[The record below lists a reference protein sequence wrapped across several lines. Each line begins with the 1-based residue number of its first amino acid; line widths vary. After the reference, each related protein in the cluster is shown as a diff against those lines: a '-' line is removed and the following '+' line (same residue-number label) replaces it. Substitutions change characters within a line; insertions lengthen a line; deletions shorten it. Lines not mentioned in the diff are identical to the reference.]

1 MPVENKKELDLIYQ
15 LHKITKEKQELEKE
29 IQRHIKDKQKLEQ
42 RVSELESLLAQ
53 VPPEFLPV
61 NARPNVGKDKQL
73 KFDMAT
79 VLFIDVHGFKRISES
94 KNTQEAIDE
103 LDQMFYEFN
112 KIAQKHNLQRIKTIG
127 DTYMVAGGV
136 PVKNN
141 TNPIDVVL
149 AALEMANYIREL
161 RKEYED
167 KGLEFWELRLGINTG
182 PVRALAW
189 GRKKIN
195 YDIKGETVN
204 IATRVATSSD
214 LDKINISANTFVL
227 VTEYF
232 EYEKHGSLPIKYEGE
247 IDMYYIKR
255 LKPEF
260 SQDNEGIYP
269 NHTFKVKYLLR
280 QFTDLQELILDKLER
295 ELPPYLYYHNYKHTI
310 DVINQAELIGLGE
323 GVSEEELLLL
333 KTAALFHDAGHII
346 QYENHEYYGCQ
357 MAKEYLP
364 KFKYTQE
371 QIERICELILATKL
385 PPKPK
390 NLLEKI
396 MCDADL
402 DYLGREDFIPV
413 SNTLYE
419 ELKAQGKINSLNEWN
434 KIQVKFLT
442 GHQYFTETANRLREV
457 NKEKQIERIKKL
469 IKWESEEE
477 RLKFEEELKQIMEKT
492 KANQTN

>member
-1 MPVENKKELDLIYQ
+1 MPFENKKELDLIYQ
-15 LHKITKEKQELEKE
+15 LHKLTKEKQQLEKE
-29 IQRHIKDKQKLEQ
+29 VQRLIKEKQKLEK
-42 RVSELESLLAQ
+42 RIGDLESLLAQ
-53 VPPEFLPV
+53 VPQEFLPE
-61 NARPNVGKDKQL
+61 NARPNVGQDKQL

-79 VLFIDVHGFKRISES
+79 VLFIDIHGFKRIAES

-112 KIAQKHNLQRIKTIG
+112 KIAQRHNLQRIKTIG

-149 AALEMANYIREL
+149 AALEMSQYIKKL
-161 RKEYED
+161 RKEYEQ
-167 KGLEFWELRLGINTG
+167 KNMEFWELRLGINTG

-204 IATRVATSSD
+204 IATRVAASSD
-214 LDKINISANTFVL
+214 LDKINISANTYVL
-227 VTEYF
+227 ITEYF
-232 EYEKHGSLPIKYEGE
+232 ETERHGDLPVKYEGRL
-247 IDMYYIKR
+247 DMYYVKR

-260 SQDNEGIYP
+260 AEDNEGIYP
-269 NHTFKVKYLLR
+269 NHNFKVKYLLR

-323 GVSEEELLLL
+323 GVSEEEILLL

-346 QYENHEYYGCQ
+346 SYENHEYYGCQ

-364 KFKYTQE
+364 KFNYTPE
-371 QIERICELILATKL
+371 QIDKICELILATKL

-413 SNTLYE
+413 SNTLFE

-434 KIQVKFLT
+434 KLQVKFLT
-442 GHQYFTETANRLREV
+442 GHQYFTETANKLREV

-477 RLKFEEELKQIMEKT
+477 REKFEQELQEIAMRT
-492 KANQTN
+492 KNNHN

>member
-1 MPVENKKELDLIYQ
+1 MPFENKKELDLIYQ
-15 LHKITKEKQELEKE
+15 LHKITKEKQQLEKE
-29 IQRHIKDKQKLEQ
+29 VQRLIKEKQQLEK
-42 RVSELESLLAQ
+42 RIGDLESLLAQ
-53 VPPEFLPV
+53 VPQEFLPE
-61 NARPNVGKDKQL
+61 NARPNVGQDKQL

-79 VLFIDVHGFKRISES
+79 VLFIDIHGFKRIAES

-103 LDQMFYEFN
+103 LDQMFFEFN
-112 KIAQKHNLQRIKTIG
+112 KIAQRHNLQRIKTIG

-149 AALEMANYIREL
+149 AALEMSQYIKKL
-161 RKEYED
+161 RKEYEQ
-167 KGLEFWELRLGINTG
+167 KNMEFWELRLGINTG

-204 IATRVATSSD
+204 IATRVAASSD
-214 LDKINISANTFVL
+214 LDKINISANTYVL
-227 VTEYF
+227 ITEYF
-232 EYEKHGSLPIKYEGE
+232 ETERHGDLPVKYEGRL
-247 IDMYYIKR
+247 DMYYVKR

-260 SQDNEGIYP
+260 AEDSEGIYP
-269 NHTFKVKYLLR
+269 NHNFKVKYLLR

-310 DVINQAELIGLGE
+310 DVINQAELIGMGE
-323 GVSEEELLLL
+323 GVSEEEILLL

-346 QYENHEYYGCQ
+346 SYENHEYYGCQ

-364 KFKYTQE
+364 KFNYTPE
-371 QIERICELILATKL
+371 QIKKICELILATKL

-413 SNTLYE
+413 SNTLFE

-434 KIQVKFLT
+434 KLQVKFLT
-442 GHQYFTETANRLREV
+442 GHQYFTETANKLREV

-477 RLKFEEELKQIMEKT
+477 REKFEQELQEIAMRT
-492 KANQTN
+492 KNNHN